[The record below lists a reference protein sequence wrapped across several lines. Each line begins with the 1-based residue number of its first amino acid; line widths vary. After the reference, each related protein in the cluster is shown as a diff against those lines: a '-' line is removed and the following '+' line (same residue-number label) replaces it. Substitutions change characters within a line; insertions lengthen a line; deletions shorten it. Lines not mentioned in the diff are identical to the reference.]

1 MFNQI
6 NSLSNYKGL
15 LRRRV
20 FPRLR
25 LLSQWERSM
34 ANQTA
39 QVAHWIGGQ
48 AAYGAEHGLQDIHD
62 PATGEVAAQV
72 GLGGGDTVAQAVAA
86 ARAAQPAWAAKS
98 PLHRARV
105 LNRFLALLED
115 NKETLARMIS
125 REHGKVIS
133 DARGEVMR
141 GIEVVEFAC
150 GAPELMKGAM
160 SINVGG
166 GIDNW
171 VQREPLGVVAGITP
185 FNFPVMV
192 PLWMMPMAL
201 ATGNAFVLKP
211 SPLDASPSLALAE
224 MLGQAGLPAG
234 VASVVQGGVQ
244 AVNALIDHPDV
255 KAVSFVGST
264 AVARQIYERSA
275 REGKRVQALGGAKNH
290 LVVMPDADPEGAADA
305 LVGAAFGSA
314 GERCMA
320 ISVAVFVGG
329 AAEAVMPHILRKA
342 RALKVRRGMQE
353 DAEMGAIVSAAARD
367 RIAAY
372 IASGVDEGAS
382 LLLDGREIA
391 AADCGEGCG
400 NGYWLGPT
408 VFDRV
413 QPAMRIYRE
422 EIFGPV
428 LACVRVETLEQAID
442 LINGHDFA
450 NGVSLY
456 TDSGTAARAFVQG
469 IEVGMV
475 GVNVPIPVPA
485 AWQGFGGWKQSLFGD
500 LHVYGEEGVRFYTRQ
515 KSVMQRWAAKA
526 AGMSFAMPRSG

>member
-1 MFNQI
+1 
-6 NSLSNYKGL
+6 
-15 LRRRV
+15 
-20 FPRLR
+20 
-25 LLSQWERSM
+25 
-34 ANQTA
+34 
-39 QVAHWIGGQ
+39 
-48 AAYGAEHGLQDIHD
+48 
-62 PATGEVAAQV
+62 
-72 GLGGGDTVAQAVAA
+72 AVAA

-264 AVARQIYERSA
+264 AVAHQIYERSA

-314 GERCMA
+314 
-320 ISVAVFVGG
+320 S
-329 AAEAVMPHILRKA
+329 
-342 RALKVRRGMQE
+342 
-353 DAEMGAIVSAAARD
+353 
-367 RIAAY
+367 
-372 IASGVDEGAS
+372 
-382 LLLDGREIA
+382 
-391 AADCGEGCG
+391 
-400 NGYWLGPT
+400 
-408 VFDRV
+408 
-413 QPAMRIYRE
+413 
-422 EIFGPV
+422 
-428 LACVRVETLEQAID
+428 
-442 LINGHDFA
+442 
-450 NGVSLY
+450 
-456 TDSGTAARAFVQG
+456 
-469 IEVGMV
+469 
-475 GVNVPIPVPA
+475 
-485 AWQGFGGWKQSLFGD
+485 
-500 LHVYGEEGVRFYTRQ
+500 
-515 KSVMQRWAAKA
+515 
-526 AGMSFAMPRSG
+526 

>member
-1 MFNQI
+1 
-6 NSLSNYKGL
+6 
-15 LRRRV
+15 
-20 FPRLR
+20 
-25 LLSQWERSM
+25 
-34 ANQTA
+34 
-39 QVAHWIGGQ
+39 
-48 AAYGAEHGLQDIHD
+48 
-62 PATGEVAAQV
+62 
-72 GLGGGDTVAQAVAA
+72 
-86 ARAAQPAWAAKS
+86 
-98 PLHRARV
+98 
-105 LNRFLALLED
+105 
-115 NKETLARMIS
+115 
-125 REHGKVIS
+125 
-133 DARGEVMR
+133 
-141 GIEVVEFAC
+141 
-150 GAPELMKGAM
+150 MKGAM

-201 ATGNAFVLKP
+201 A
-211 SPLDASPSLALAE
+211 E

-264 AVARQIYERSA
+264 AVAHQIYERSA

-400 NGYWLGPT
+400 EGCGNGYWLGPT

-413 QPAMRIYRE
+413 QPSMRIYRE

-428 LACVRVETLEQAID
+428 LACVHVETLEQAID

>member
-1 MFNQI
+1 METQI
-6 NSLSNYKGL
+6 G
-15 LRRRV
+15 
-20 FPRLR
+20 RL
-25 LLSQWERSM
+25 
-34 ANQTA
+34 T
-39 QVAHWIGGQ
+39 HWIGGQ
-48 AAYGAEHGLQDIHD
+48 AEDGAEHGSQAIHD
-62 PATGEVAAQV
+62 PATGEVVAEVA
-72 GLGGGDTVAQAVAA
+72 LGGSQAVARAVAA
-86 ARAAQPAWAAKS
+86 ARAVQPAWAAKS
-98 PLHRARV
+98 ALHRARV
-105 LNRFLALLED
+105 LNRFLAILDD
-115 NKETLARMIS
+115 NKEALARMIS

-150 GAPELMKGAM
+150 GAPQLTKSAM
-160 SINVGG
+160 SVNVGG
-166 GIDNW
+166 NIDNW
-171 VQREPLGVVAGITP
+171 VQREPLGVAAGITP

-192 PLWMMPMAL
+192 PLWMMPVAL

-211 SPLDASPSLALAE
+211 SPLDASPSLALAQ
-224 MLGQAGLPAG
+224 MLAQAGLPAG
-234 VASVVQGGVQ
+234 VASVVQGGVE

-255 KAVSFVGST
+255 KAISFVGST

-290 LVVMPDADPEGAADA
+290 LVVMPDADAQAAADA

-329 AAEAVMPHILRKA
+329 AGEAVLPHILRKS
-342 RALKVRRGMQE
+342 RELKVRRGLHE
-353 DAEMGAIVSAAARD
+353 EAEMGAIVSAAARQ
-367 RIAAY
+367 RIASY
-372 IASGVDEGAS
+372 IASGVEEGAS
-382 LLLDGREIA
+382 LLLDGRNIDPA
-391 AADCGEGCG
+391 TCGAGCEQ
-400 NGYWLGPT
+400 GYWLGPT

-413 QPAMRIYRE
+413 QPSMRIYRE

-428 LACVRVETLEQAID
+428 LACVHVDTLEEAIA
-442 LINGHDFA
+442 LINRHDFA

-515 KSVMQRWAAKA
+515 KSVMQRWAAQP

>member
-1 MFNQI
+1 
-6 NSLSNYKGL
+6 
-15 LRRRV
+15 
-20 FPRLR
+20 
-25 LLSQWERSM
+25 M

-48 AAYGAEHGLQDIHD
+48 AAYGAEHGLQDIND

-264 AVARQIYERSA
+264 AVAHQIYERSA

-320 ISVAVFVGG
+320 ISVAVAVGEV
-329 AAEAVMPHILRKA
+329 ADEVVARLAPRV
-342 RALKVRRGMQE
+342 RALVVKDGMQA
-353 DAEMGAIVSAAARD
+353 DAEMGPLVTAQHRAKVTG
-367 RIAAY
+367 Y
-372 IASGVDEGAS
+372 IEDGQACGAT
-382 LLLDGREIA
+382 LVVDGR
-391 AADCGEGCG
+391 GLQVPGNEGG
-400 NGYWLGPT
+400 FFLGGT
-408 VFDRV
+408 LFDHV
-413 QPAMRIYRE
+413 TPAMNIYRE

-428 LACVRVETLEQAID
+428 LCIVRVPDFAAAVE
-442 LINGHDFA
+442 LINAHEFG
-450 NGVSLY
+450 NGVSCF
-456 TDSGTAARAFVQG
+456 TSDGGVARAFARQ
-469 IEVGMV
+469 IKVGMV
-475 GVNVPIPVPA
+475 GINVPIPVPM
-485 AWQGFGGWKQSLFGD
+485 AWHSFGGWKRSLFGD
-500 LHVYGEEGVRFYTRQ
+500 HHAYGEEGVRFYSRY
-515 KSVMQRWAAKA
+515 KSVMQRWPDSIGKGAEFTMPVAK
-526 AGMSFAMPRSG
+526 

>member
-1 MFNQI
+1 
-6 NSLSNYKGL
+6 
-15 LRRRV
+15 
-20 FPRLR
+20 
-25 LLSQWERSM
+25 M

-413 QPAMRIYRE
+413 QPSMRIYRE

-428 LACVRVETLEQAID
+428 LACVHVETLEQAID